1 MDFKSECR
9 FSPPPPYPF
18 SCSFPAHFFFFLS
31 RRTARRAF
39 WYVLSCAV
47 GVWLV
52 KWLQN
57 VEGVGMVWVFLSA
70 VLAASVVED
79 EVAKKTGLT
88 PLNIEATQRLRAI
101 ARTPEAQGKAE
112 RIMDIVASITRGK
125 GYTAGTKQLVS
136 RVSGTTKRL
145 QRALYSIFSLS
156 TPLELN
162 YILCAINMAATVEV
176 ADQATMQLLIKDKLP
191 LLSTIARAALVDGLQ
206 KLGLRYRP
214 QRQLWARDVILQTHG
229 LDLTHFKAYIDDGG
243 DYHTMYKLVYN
254 DLQGGIQNDVLEH
267 LKREGEAVVAVVQ
280 GSGPGAPP
288 GAVLK
293 VLSDID
299 DTVFSSGDSFPAG
312 VDARY
317 PRKCYYPGALAL
329 YAALDRCFA
338 QKYSSL
344 LQMIATV
351 GVIAAAAEEGE
362 GENPGSDDSDEE
374 ITSPPEKKTPPTTRT
389 PKEEQRMKA
398 DEGIGDKFTSREIR
412 DRREAEERERER
424 DTSPSPPT
432 LPTDGSYDNKAFNK
446 ELTPSPF
453 NGGQGGGHV
462 GDDGGS
468 AESRSS
474 ISNARLLGL
483 NLPSVD
489 VSGLTPRDPG
499 VFFDGFSPRADSPLP
514 ERCPQAALSH
524 HQEGSNLVF
533 LSARPESYKGMTESE
548 SYRKYFQ
555 PPVLRGELDTS
566 PTMLLGSLDSGPR
579 ALMKLLTGRWM
590 LPHDDPNPKTAA
602 AALYQT
608 LAAKK
613 LSRFRE
619 YSAIYPEAAFV
630 FVGDNGQGDVLCA
643 EILYSTAAQA
653 ATTTRPSQLIA
664 SFIHRVVSPAS
675 TLSMLRTAKGTKAD
689 WMTSWQQRRIYF
701 HRTHVGMA
709 AEAFKLGLLDE
720 EGLSLVANT
729 AAIDFRR
736 IYGRYGGRHAGRNLD
751 KAARH
756 LNKDIIA
763 ANILLPSHL
772 DVALVQMPGERGT
785 PALESVRAPSVALSD
800 MTGLAPM
807 R

>member
-1 MDFKSECR
+1 
-9 FSPPPPYPF
+9 
-18 SCSFPAHFFFFLS
+18 
-31 RRTARRAF
+31 
-39 WYVLSCAV
+39 
-47 GVWLV
+47 
-52 KWLQN
+52 
-57 VEGVGMVWVFLSA
+57 

-88 PLNIEATQRLRAI
+88 PLNIEATQRCRAI

-112 RIMDIVASITRGK
+112 RVMDIVASITRGK

-145 QRALYSIFSLS
+145 QRALNSIFSSS

-176 ADQATMQLLIKDKLP
+176 ADQATMHLLIKDKLP
-191 LLSTIARAALVDGLQ
+191 LLSIIARAALVDGLQ

-254 DLQGGIQNDVLEH
+254 DLQGDIQNDVLEH
-267 LKREGEAVVAVVQ
+267 LKREGEAVAAVVQ
-280 GSGPGAPP
+280 GSGPNAPP

-293 VLSDID
+293 IISDID

-312 VDARY
+312 VDSRY
-317 PRKCYYPGALAL
+317 PRKCHYPGALAF

-338 QKYSSL
+338 QKHSAL

-351 GVIAAAAEEGE
+351 GVIAAAAEEE
-362 GENPGSDDSDEE
+362 GDDEGSDDSDEE
-374 ITSPPEKKTPPTTRT
+374 ITSPLKTTTTAAAATAAAGTGTNRETPEEQQRIREDDKMASREMHTIKEVEEQEKKRGP
-389 PKEEQRMKA
+389 
-398 DEGIGDKFTSREIR
+398 
-412 DRREAEERERER
+412 
-424 DTSPSPPT
+424 SPSPST
-432 LPTDGSYDNKAFNK
+432 LTTDRSYDNKAFNR
-446 ELTPSPF
+446 ELSPTPFDRDLGSG
-453 NGGQGGGHV
+453 NAGNYELGA
-462 GDDGGS
+462 GDS
-468 AESRSS
+468 SS

-489 VSGLTPRDPG
+489 VSGLTPRDTG
-499 VFFDGFSPRADSPLP
+499 IFFDGFSPRADSPLP
-514 ERCPQAALSH
+514 ERRPQAALSH

-579 ALMKLLTGRWM
+579 ALIKLLAGRWI

-619 YSAIYPEAAFV
+619 YAAIYPEAAFV

-643 EILYSTAAQA
+643 EILFSTTAPAASA
-653 ATTTRPSQLIA
+653 TRPSQLIA

-675 TLSMLRTAKGTKAD
+675 TLSMVRTAKGKKED

-709 AEAFKLGLLDE
+709 TEAFKLGLLDE

-729 AAIDFRR
+729 AATDFRR
-736 IYGRYGGRHAGRNLD
+736 IYGRYGARHAGKNLD

-763 ANILLPSHL
+763 MNNVLPSNL
-772 DVALVQMPGERGT
+772 EVPLVQIPGERGT
-785 PALESVRAPSVALSD
+785 PLPESTRAPSVALSD
-800 MTGLAPM
+800 MTGLMPM
-807 R
+807 S

>member
-1 MDFKSECR
+1 M
-9 FSPPPPYPF
+9 
-18 SCSFPAHFFFFLS
+18 
-31 RRTARRAF
+31 
-39 WYVLSCAV
+39 
-47 GVWLV
+47 
-52 KWLQN
+52 
-57 VEGVGMVWVFLSA
+57 
-70 VLAASVVED
+70 LAASVVED

-145 QRALYSIFSLS
+145 QKALYSILSLS

-176 ADQATMQLLIKDKLP
+176 ADQATMQLLVKDKLP

-254 DLQGGIQNDVLEH
+254 DLQGDIQNDVLEH
-267 LKREGEAVVAVVQ
+267 LKREGEAVAAVVQ

-338 QKYSSL
+338 QKHSSL

-351 GVIAAAAEEGE
+351 GVIAADNEEINADAE
-362 GENPGSDDSDEE
+362 SDVDSDEE
-374 ITSPPEKKTPPTTRT
+374 VTSPPERPT
-389 PKEEQRMKA
+389 KSQQQLQQGEQRISEE
-398 DEGIGDKFTSREIR
+398 EGEIR
-412 DRREAEERERER
+412 DEDDETKERVREA
-424 DTSPSPPT
+424 SPNPPT
-432 LPTDGSYDNKAFNK
+432 ASESYDNKAFNR
-446 ELTPSPF
+446 EFSPF
-453 NGGQGGGHV
+453 ENFQKGVGGG
-462 GDDGGS
+462 S
-468 AESRSS
+468 TSS

-489 VSGLTPRDPG
+489 ISGLTPRDPG
-499 VFFDGFSPRADSPLP
+499 IFFDGFSPRAESPLP
-514 ERCPQAALSH
+514 ERRPQAALSH

-579 ALMKLLTGRWM
+579 ALIKLLTGRWT

-619 YSAIYPEAAFV
+619 YAGIYPEAAFV

-653 ATTTRPSQLIA
+653 ATATRPSQLIA

-675 TLSMLRTAKGTKAD
+675 TLSMLRTAKGTKED
-689 WMTSWQQRRIYF
+689 WMTAWQQRRIYF

-709 AEAFKLGLLDE
+709 VEAFKLGLLDE
-720 EGLSLVANT
+720 ERLSLVANT

-756 LNKDIIA
+756 LNKDILA

-772 DVALVQMPGERGT
+772 DVAPVQMPGERGT
-785 PALESVRAPSVALSD
+785 PPPESVRAPSVALSD
-800 MTGLAPM
+800 MTGLMPM

>member
-1 MDFKSECR
+1 MYSFVIIGSLILFIISER
-9 FSPPPPYPF
+9 TFLHFS
-18 SCSFPAHFFFFLS
+18 
-31 RRTARRAF
+31 RTARRAF

-362 GENPGSDDSDEE
+362 GENPGLM
-374 ITSPPEKKTPPTTRT
+374 I
-389 PKEEQRMKA
+389 QMKR
-398 DEGIGDKFTSREIR
+398 SRHHLK
-412 DRREAEERERER
+412 RR
-424 DTSPSPPT
+424 
-432 LPTDGSYDNKAFNK
+432 
-446 ELTPSPF
+446 
-453 NGGQGGGHV
+453 
-462 GDDGGS
+462 
-468 AESRSS
+468 
-474 ISNARLLGL
+474 
-483 NLPSVD
+483 
-489 VSGLTPRDPG
+489 
-499 VFFDGFSPRADSPLP
+499 
-514 ERCPQAALSH
+514 H
-524 HQEGSNLVF
+524 HQQQEH
-533 LSARPESYKGMTESE
+533 
-548 SYRKYFQ
+548 Q
-555 PPVLRGELDTS
+555 
-566 PTMLLGSLDSGPR
+566 
-579 ALMKLLTGRWM
+579 
-590 LPHDDPNPKTAA
+590 
-602 AALYQT
+602 
-608 LAAKK
+608 KK
-613 LSRFRE
+613 NRE
-619 YSAIYPEAAFV
+619 
-630 FVGDNGQGDVLCA
+630 
-643 EILYSTAAQA
+643 
-653 ATTTRPSQLIA
+653 
-664 SFIHRVVSPAS
+664 
-675 TLSMLRTAKGTKAD
+675 
-689 WMTSWQQRRIYF
+689 
-701 HRTHVGMA
+701 
-709 AEAFKLGLLDE
+709 
-720 EGLSLVANT
+720 
-729 AAIDFRR
+729 
-736 IYGRYGGRHAGRNLD
+736 
-751 KAARH
+751 
-756 LNKDIIA
+756 
-763 ANILLPSHL
+763 
-772 DVALVQMPGERGT
+772 
-785 PALESVRAPSVALSD
+785 
-800 MTGLAPM
+800 
-807 R
+807 

>member
-1 MDFKSECR
+1 M
-9 FSPPPPYPF
+9 
-18 SCSFPAHFFFFLS
+18 
-31 RRTARRAF
+31 
-39 WYVLSCAV
+39 
-47 GVWLV
+47 
-52 KWLQN
+52 
-57 VEGVGMVWVFLSA
+57 
-70 VLAASVVED
+70 LAASVVED

-176 ADQATMQLLIKDKLP
+176 ADQHTMQLLIKDKLP

-254 DLQGGIQNDVLEH
+254 DLQGDIQNEVLEH
-267 LKREGEAVVAVVQ
+267 LKREGEAVAAVVQ
-280 GSGPGAPP
+280 GSGPYAPP

-293 VLSDID
+293 VISDID

-317 PRKCYYPGALAL
+317 PRKCHYPGALAL

-338 QKYSSL
+338 QKHASL

-351 GVIAAAAEEGE
+351 GVIAAAAEEE
-362 GENPGSDDSDEE
+362 GGDAGSDSDEE
-374 ITSPPEKKTPPTTRT
+374 ITSPPQKTTATTTARAETGTERETLDEQQQQQQRMREDDKRT
-389 PKEEQRMKA
+389 SGEMQTIREVEEQEKERK
-398 DEGIGDKFTSREIR
+398 
-412 DRREAEERERER
+412 REA
-424 DTSPSPPT
+424 SPSPST
-432 LPTDGSYDNKAFNK
+432 LTTDRSYANNKAFK
-446 ELTPSPF
+446 GELSPSPF
-453 NGGQGGGHV
+453 DGELGGGNAGAYGV
-462 GDDGGS
+462 GAGS
-468 AESRSS
+468 SSS

-499 VFFDGFSPRADSPLP
+499 IFFDGFSPRADSPLP
-514 ERCPQAALSH
+514 ERRPQAALSH

-579 ALMKLLTGRWM
+579 ALMKLLAGRWL

-619 YSAIYPEAAFV
+619 YAAIYPEAAFV

-653 ATTTRPSQLIA
+653 ASATRPSQLIA

-675 TLSMLRTAKGTKAD
+675 TLSMVRTAKGTKHD
-689 WMTSWQQRRIYF
+689 WMTSWQQRCIYF

-709 AEAFKLGLLDE
+709 TEAFKLGLLDE

-729 AAIDFRR
+729 AATDFKR
-736 IYGRYGGRHAGRNLD
+736 IYERYGARHAGRNLD

-763 ANILLPSHL
+763 ANNLLPSNL
-772 DVALVQMPGERGT
+772 DVPLVHVPGERGT
-785 PALESVRAPSVALSD
+785 PIPESVRAPSVALSD
-800 MTGLAPM
+800 ITGLVPM

>member
-1 MDFKSECR
+1 
-9 FSPPPPYPF
+9 
-18 SCSFPAHFFFFLS
+18 
-31 RRTARRAF
+31 
-39 WYVLSCAV
+39 
-47 GVWLV
+47 
-52 KWLQN
+52 
-57 VEGVGMVWVFLSA
+57 

-145 QRALYSIFSLS
+145 QKALYSIFSLS

-176 ADQATMQLLIKDKLP
+176 ADQATMQLLTKDKLP

-214 QRQLWARDVILQTHG
+214 QRQVWARDVILQTHG

-254 DLQGGIQNDVLEH
+254 DLQGDVQNEVLEH
-267 LKREGEAVVAVVQ
+267 LKREGEAVAAVVQ

-312 VDARY
+312 VDSRY

-338 QKYSSL
+338 QRHSSL

-351 GVIAAAAEEGE
+351 GVAAAAEESIA
-362 GENPGSDDSDEE
+362 GSEDSDEE
-374 ITSPPEKKTPPTTRT
+374 VTSPPEKIKLTTT
-389 PKEEQRMKA
+389 NPKQIAAGEEVIEDQPVA
-398 DEGIGDKFTSREIR
+398 GVVEGEEFLKDTTKVE
-412 DRREAEERERER
+412 REA
-424 DTSPSPPT
+424 SPSPPSA
-432 LPTDGSYDNKAFNK
+432 TDRYNDKAFNR
-446 ELTPSPF
+446 ELSSFGKYATTTATT
-453 NGGQGGGHV
+453 NDTIGGGV
-462 GDDGGS
+462 SFGGGS
-468 AESRSS
+468 SS
-474 ISNARLLGL
+474 VSNARLLGL
-483 NLPSVD
+483 NLPLVD
-489 VSGLTPRDPG
+489 ISGLTPRDPG
-499 VFFDGFSPRADSPLP
+499 IFFDGFSPRADSPLP
-514 ERCPQAALSH
+514 ERRPQAALSH

-566 PTMLLGSLDSGPR
+566 PTMLLGSLDSGPK

-619 YSAIYPEAAFV
+619 YAAIYPEAAFV

-653 ATTTRPSQLIA
+653 ATATRPSQLIA

-675 TLSMLRTAKGTKAD
+675 TLSMLRTAKGTKED
-689 WMTSWQQRRIYF
+689 WMTAWQQRRIYF

-709 AEAFKLGLLDE
+709 IESFKLGLLDE

-763 ANILLPSHL
+763 ANIFLPSHL

-785 PALESVRAPSVALSD
+785 LPPESVRAASVALSD
-800 MTGLAPM
+800 MTGLVPM